1 MASANKMMARV
12 GKLSVPAMLLAGA
25 LVLVL
30 LSMLLSSVKAL
41 EVLKN
46 WVVVA
51 GAIGLL
57 YLVVRDLFESRGRS
71 HPIRLTLAAVLGA
84 ALLFVTLEEMRGVP
98 QAYKWMGGVGGSSVQ
113 LFILLLLTAPMVL
126 RALSLKVADIPPPRM
141 LSSARV

>member
-1 MASANKMMARV
+1 MAASPMMSRV
-12 GKLSVPAMLLAGA
+12 GKLTIPAMLLVAA
-25 LVLVL
+25 LVLVAL
-30 LSMLLSSVKAL
+30 TLVFPKSSEL
-41 EVLKN
+41 GMLKN

-98 QAYKWMGGVGGSSVQ
+98 KEYKWLGGAGGSGVQ
-113 LFILLLLTAPMVL
+113 LVILLAFVAPMAL
-126 RALSLKVADIPPPRM
+126 RAMKVRVADVAPPQM
-141 LSSARV
+141 LSAARV